1 MLSPPGKPTQEILNG
16 FGVFEDSVLLSGGQG
31 INYRAGNMVFKPVAD
46 SRGASFEADIY
57 SKIITNDKF
66 RVLRPIRAEDG
77 SWVFKGWTA
86 YEFISGKH
94 ILGKYAESI
103 EIGREFHK
111 ALSVFPKPD
120 FWGNGTNVW
129 SIADKMAWG
138 EIPFHDFELSNEPLK
153 KIFALLEGNRLPNQL
168 MHGDYGPG
176 NILFED
182 KLPPAVIDFSPY
194 WRPADFSIAVM
205 MLDAIVWEGL
215 DAIVWEGVDESI
227 FELGKDV
234 KDFKQLLLRGI
245 IRRTC
250 EYIGHQL
257 HPENTKDRT
266 DGIVKY
272 LSLLDLVMKI
282 K

>member
-1 MLSPPGKPTQEILNG
+1 MLSPPGKPTQEILNA
-16 FGVFEDSVLLSGGQG
+16 FGTSEEPVLLTGGQG

-46 SRGASFEADIY
+46 SKGASWEADIY

-66 RVLRPIRAEDG
+66 RVPRPIRAKDG
-77 SWVFKGWTA
+77 SWVFNGWTA

-94 ILGKYAESI
+94 IPGKYAESI
-103 EIGREFHK
+103 AISREFHK
-111 ALSVFPKPD
+111 ALAVFPKPD
-120 FWGNGTNVW
+120 DFDKGTNVW

-138 EIPFHDFELSNEPLK
+138 DIPFHDFELSNKPLK
-153 KIFALLEGNRLPNQL
+153 NIFSLIKENKLPSQL
-168 MHGDYGPG
+168 MHGDWGPG
-176 NILFED
+176 NILFDD

-194 WRPADFSIAVM
+194 WRPADFAIAVM
-205 MLDAIVWEGL
+205 MLDAIAWEG
-215 DAIVWEGVDESI
+215 ANESI
-227 FELGKDV
+227 FDLGKDV
-234 KDFKQLLLRGI
+234 ADFQQLLLRGI
-245 IRRTC
+245 VRRTC

-266 DGIVKY
+266 DGIIKY